1 LIIFK
6 FLESFSLIILKKYI
20 RSGMVRVDDNDVK
33 ELNVSKNGY
42 RGRPPL

>member
-1 LIIFK
+1 
-6 FLESFSLIILKKYI
+6 
-20 RSGMVRVDDNDVK
+20 MVRVDDNDVK